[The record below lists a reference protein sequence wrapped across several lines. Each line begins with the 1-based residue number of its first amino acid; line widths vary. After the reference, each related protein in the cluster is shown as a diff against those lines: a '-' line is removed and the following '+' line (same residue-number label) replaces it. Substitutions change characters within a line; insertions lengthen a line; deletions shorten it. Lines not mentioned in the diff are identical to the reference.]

1 MHTAYKVSQLIK
13 LPLTIVS
20 IKTTGDHL
28 LVGTKQGHLF
38 MYSVLGQDLQ
48 DDDESNDSDIRA
60 QLLTSNKNFSKKP
73 IVQLD
78 VVPEYSILVALTDS
92 VISVHDIDQSVRCF
106 PVICNLPKT
115 KGASA
120 FALDVS
126 RYSVTLTFLGFN

>member
-1 MHTAYKVSQLIK
+1 
-13 LPLTIVS
+13 
-20 IKTTGDHL
+20 
-28 LVGTKQGHLF
+28 

-126 RYSVTLTFLGFN
+126 RYSFRILLLIQISWFPIILQFFREIN